1 MTSAEKLVGSILYLI
16 IGSPIEGYV
25 ITQIFVALGKVGAPD
40 FTGTWALIS
49 ALFFVFNLLVILDL
63 FKEAVGKAF

>member
-1 MTSAEKLVGSILYLI
+1 MSSFGELIAKILYLI
-16 IGSPIEGYV
+16 IGSPIEGYA

-49 ALFFVFNLLVILDL
+49 GLLFIANLFMIFGL
-63 FKEAVGKAF
+63 FKRTVS